1 MQLLICLLLLA
12 APAPDLKVSVYATAG
27 DIERHLLT
35 VEGRERAEAA
45 LRRLGVTAIFLEGRR
60 GGEYV
65 PPERLRDVREWFEK
79 RGFETAGGIATV
91 PGEGFGERQDTKL
104 GWLNWE
110 SPKTRR
116 DVAGYFRE
124 NAPVFDRL
132 IVDDF
137 FCTADT
143 SPASEKARGARPW
156 GTYRQDLLAG
166 LIEPMIL
173 TPARQASPGV
183 RFIIKYPQWYDRF
196 HLFGYDPARE
206 SPLFDAVWAGTEVRN
221 PATQRMGFVQP
232 TQGYMNFRWIASI
245 AGQRMRGAWFDHIEC
260 TGRNFVDQ
268 AWQSVLAGAGEI
280 TLFHL
285 GDVIEGHPG
294 HALFQAALPELQRT
308 AAQLRGR
315 EPSGIS
321 YYKPSGSDPA
331 DNMYLMDYL
340 GMIGLPVVPASRYPA
355 GARVVMLGA
364 QAAADRDLVPAIESH
379 LKRGATVVVT
389 PALLR
394 KVPRLQQMA
403 SVRVTPEPKPVLA
416 NSILLKGRA
425 ITLAAPLE
433 IDAGIEAD
441 APAITA
447 ETASGRVPWLTSGKL
462 MVWNLRTFSE
472 QDFRDTGEWLLPPK
486 TLGIVSIPQELAD
499 EVRRRLGFSLSA
511 PPRVAYYI
519 FGGRPCFYN
528 FRDEAVRLELG
539 GGAFELGANGF
550 ACR

>member
-1 MQLLICLLLLA
+1 MQFLMCLFLLA
-12 APAPDLKVSVYATAG
+12 TQKPDLQVSVYATAG
-27 DIERHLLT
+27 DIQRHLLT
-35 VEGRERAEAA
+35 AEGRERAEAA
-45 LRRLGVTAIFLEGRR
+45 LRRLGVTGIFLEGRR

-65 PPERLRDVREWFEK
+65 NPERLREVRAWFEE
-79 RGFETAGGIATV
+79 RGFSTAGGIATV
-91 PGEGFGERQDTKL
+91 PGEAFGERQDTKL

-124 NAPVFDRL
+124 NAPVFKSL

-137 FCTADT
+137 YCTADT
-143 SPASEKARGARPW
+143 SPISEKARGARPW
-156 GTYRQDLLAG
+156 ATYRQDLLAG

-173 TPARQASPGV
+173 TPARQAHPGV
-183 RFIIKYPQWYDRF
+183 RLIIKYPQWYDRF
-196 HLFGYDPARE
+196 HMFGYDPARE

-221 PATQRMGFVQP
+221 PATQRMGYVQP

-245 AGQRMRGAWFDHIEC
+245 AGERMRGAWFDHIEC

-285 GDVIEGHPG
+285 GDLMEGHPG
-294 HALFQAALPELQRT
+294 HALFQAALPGLQRT
-308 AAQLRGR
+308 ASQIRGR
-315 EPSGIS
+315 EVSGIS

-355 GARVVMLGA
+355 GSRVVILGA
-364 QAAADRDLVPAIESH
+364 QAAADADLVTAVESH
-379 LKRGATVVVT
+379 VKRGATVVVT

-403 SVRVTPEPKPVLA
+403 RVRVTPEPKPVLA
-416 NSILLKGRA
+416 VSVLVKDRA
-425 ITLAAPLE
+425 IALATPLE
-433 IDAGIEAD
+433 IDAGIEAE

-447 ETASGRVPWLTSGKL
+447 ESASGRVPWLTGGKL
-462 MVWNLRTFSE
+462 IVWNVRTFSE
-472 QDFRDTGEWLLPPK
+472 QDFRETGEWLLPPK
-486 TLGIVSIPQELAD
+486 PLGIASIPQELAD
-499 EVRRRLGFSLSA
+499 TVRSRLGFPLSA
-511 PPRVAYYI
+511 PVRVAYYI

-528 FRDEAVRLELG
+528 FRDETVRLGLG
-539 GGAFELGANGF
+539 GRTFELEANGF
-550 ACR
+550 ACQ